1 MPIDDKE
8 AGAPMPKA
16 CQGSKTHEGATW
28 EEHLF
33 WMVKGRDPIDRDE
46 CDKWWGSKKP
56 TDAELEL
63 EDTWDR
69 IDFMRKI
76 ENVLEQ
82 KLRKQYED
90 DLLKDLKVSQLLL
103 DTFQTREKRF
113 EHVWD
118 ERRRLYEKLSGIEEN
133 QRKEREEKVEA
144 AAMIILKNIDPE
156 LPEEVI
162 QLIAKQICK

>member
-8 AGAPMPKA
+8 AGTCFSYTVQQILREEPK
-16 CQGSKTHEGATW
+16 
-28 EEHLF
+28 
-33 WMVKGRDPIDRDE
+33 PI
-46 CDKWWGSKKP
+46 
-56 TDAELEL
+56 DAELQL
-63 EDTWDR
+63 KDTWDR
-69 IDFMRKI
+69 IYFMREI

-103 DTFQTREKRF
+103 DTLQTREKRF
-113 EHVWD
+113 QHVWD
-118 ERRRLYEKLSGIEEN
+118 ERRRLYEKLSEIEEN
-133 QRKEREEKVEA
+133 QRKEREEIVEP
-144 AAMIILKNIDPE
+144 AAMIIFQNIDPE

>member
-8 AGAPMPKA
+8 AGT
-16 CQGSKTHEGATW
+16 CFSYTVQQILR
-28 EEHLF
+28 EE
-33 WMVKGRDPIDRDE
+33 P
-46 CDKWWGSKKP
+46 KP
-56 TDAELEL
+56 TDAELQL
-63 EDTWDR
+63 KDTWDR
-69 IDFMRKI
+69 IYFMREI

-103 DTFQTREKRF
+103 DTLQTREKRF
-113 EHVWD
+113 QHVWD
-118 ERRRLYEKLSGIEEN
+118 ERRRLYEKLSEIEEK
-133 QRKEREEKVEA
+133 QRKQREEIVEP
-144 AAMIILKNIDPE
+144 AAMIIFQNIDPE

>member
-8 AGAPMPKA
+8 AGTCFSYTVQQILREEPK
-16 CQGSKTHEGATW
+16 
-28 EEHLF
+28 
-33 WMVKGRDPIDRDE
+33 PI
-46 CDKWWGSKKP
+46 
-56 TDAELEL
+56 DAELQL
-63 EDTWDR
+63 KDTWDR
-69 IDFMRKI
+69 IYFMREI

-103 DTFQTREKRF
+103 DTLQTREKRF
-113 EHVWD
+113 QHVWD
-118 ERRRLYEKLSGIEEN
+118 ERRRLYEKLSEIEEK
-133 QRKEREEKVEA
+133 QRKQREEIVEP
-144 AAMIILKNIDPE
+144 AAMIIFQNIDPE